1 MEKTKIF
8 LKPVIDL
15 QSTGTKIRFLRK
27 KSGYTVRDIQLIF
40 GFEYPQAVYAWEQG
54 KSIPT
59 IDNLLIL
66 SKLFGVAIEDIVM
79 TRNVEIDLA
88 VSNERT
94 WVA

>member
-1 MEKTKIF
+1 MENTKRF

-27 KSGYTVRDIQLIF
+27 KSGYTVRDIQLVF

-66 SKLFGVAIEDIVM
+66 SKLFGVSIEEIVI
-79 TRNVEIDLA
+79 TRTVEIDLTG
-88 VSNERT
+88 STERT